1 MYGAKIKKLSFTSLS
16 VPGLFLKVFNH
27 LERLCS
33 VRTNKAV
40 KHVIS
45 MEKIRLKNCARKSS

>member
-1 MYGAKIKKLSFTSLS
+1 MHGAKIKKLSVTSLS
-16 VPGLFLKVFNH
+16 VPGLFFKVLNH

-40 KHVIS
+40 KHVINT
-45 MEKIRLKNCARKSS
+45 EEIHLKNYVLKSS